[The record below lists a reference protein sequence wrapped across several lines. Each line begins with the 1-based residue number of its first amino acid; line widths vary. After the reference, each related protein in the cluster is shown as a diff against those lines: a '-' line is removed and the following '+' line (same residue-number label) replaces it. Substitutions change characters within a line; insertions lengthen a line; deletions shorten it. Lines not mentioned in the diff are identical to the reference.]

1 MNKIMIVDDMPIFLE
16 YLRGCIDW
24 NAYGFEICCEAHD
37 GREALQKMEEYL
49 PDVVLTDITMPY
61 LNGLELSE
69 KIIKDYPDTA
79 VVLITGNNEFEYA
92 RKAVKIGVCDYIV
105 KPFEK
110 EELILSLLKL
120 QDNIGKAVENSLR
133 DDYALTDEL
142 KALIYAG
149 ISDSEHSNEIEEK
162 IFGWGSGAGYLLG
175 LVKFDGD
182 INNNS
187 SREELMNWERLIAK
201 MLEDKLDIDGE
212 VKIFN
217 DFENNIIILMRFNR
231 AFDITG
237 FKGYEFTDIIDI
249 VKNQLGFDI
258 TIVLSRADELKGVK
272 KAYER
277 ALGTVMVKG
286 HGKLI
291 DLREESEPLIFTSL
305 DAIFRLNKDI
315 ENLLS
320 DDVENV
326 INTMWQHIREARP
339 SKDGNVISDMNIIS
353 SALSVLMTNIINSG
367 FSIEKIYGDGF
378 SPEDFFSGSIGS
390 DEMKD
395 KVIYLFKKR
404 IEFEKDKKKSKS
416 RDVALSAKEYI
427 EQNYINS
434 ELSVADISEVL
445 CVNQTYLRKM
455 FKSEM
460 NMTLSEYI
468 TQVRMQEAKRLITAT
483 DEKLSLIAEKVGY
496 SDVSYFSNVFKKYY
510 GNSPRSMSKE

>member
-37 GREALQKMEEYL
+37 GRDALEKMEEYL

-69 KIIKDYPDTA
+69 RIIKDYPDTS

-120 QDNIGKAVENSLR
+120 QDNIGKAVEISLK

-142 KALIYAG
+142 KSLIYAG
-149 ISDSEHSNEIEEK
+149 ISDGENGKAIEEK
-162 IFGWGSGAGYLLG
+162 IFGWGSGAGFLLG
-175 LVKFDGD
+175 LLKFDD
-182 INNNS
+182 NVNNNS
-187 SREELMNWERLIAK
+187 SREEIMNWAGFIAK
-201 MLEDKLDIDGE
+201 MLGDKLEINGE
-212 VKIFN
+212 IKLFN
-217 DFENNIIILMRFNR
+217 DFENSIVILMRFNK
-231 AFDITG
+231 AEDINS

-258 TIVLSRADELKGVK
+258 SIALSKASEIKDIR
-272 KAYER
+272 KAYEK
-277 ALGTVMVKG
+277 AISAIMVKG
-286 HGKLI
+286 YGKFL
-291 DLREESEPLIFTSL
+291 DLRNETRPPVFSSI
-305 DAIFRLNKDI
+305 DAILRLNKDI
-315 ENLLS
+315 ENLL
-320 DDVENV
+320 DEDVGNV
-326 INTMWQHIREARP
+326 INSMWQHIKEDKQAENGP
-339 SKDGNVISDMNIIS
+339 GISDMNILS
-353 SALSVLMTNIINSG
+353 SAISVLMTNIINSG

-378 SPEDFFSGSIGS
+378 SPEDFFSGSIS
-390 DEMKD
+390 PDEMKD

-404 IEFEKDKKKSKS
+404 IEFEKNKNKSKS

-427 EQNYINS
+427 ENNYKNS
-434 ELSVADISEVL
+434 ELTITDISEEL

-460 NMTLSEYI
+460 DMTLSEYI
-468 TQVRMQEAKRLITAT
+468 TQVRMQEAKRLITMT
-483 DEKLSLIAEKVGY
+483 DEKLSLVAEEVGF

-510 GNSPRSMSKE
+510 GISPRSMSKE